1 MPAPPATEPSIR
13 GRVERFSDSL
23 VPGPLRHRREQ
34 VQYLVVGGWNT
45 FFGYAAWAV
54 LQYLFGDVVDYRL
67 IIIASY
73 PIAIANAYVTH
84 RYIVFRSHG
93 PILRE
98 IPRFSFVY
106 VLTLL
111 ANLLLL
117 PVLLEVIPLS
127 IYLVQGIFLV
137 GVVITSYIG
146 HRYFSFG
153 YRGQHPDAGPSSAAE
168 APTGSSDPRT
178 ER

>member
-1 MPAPPATEPSIR
+1 MPVPAAGQSSLR

-34 VQYLVVGGWNT
+34 VQYLVIGAWNT
-45 FFGYAAWAV
+45 FFGYAAWAA
-54 LQYLFGDVVDYRL
+54 LQFLFGDTVDYRL

-127 IYLVQGIFLV
+127 IYVVQGIFLV
-137 GVVITSYIG
+137 GVVITSYLG
-146 HRYFSFG
+146 HRYFSFS
-153 YRGQHPDAGPSSAAE
+153 YRGQHPGATTPDVTDTSAG
-168 APTGSSDPRT
+168 APHPP
-178 ER
+178 EEQ